1 MIELITNDLKSA
13 MKSQDKAKI
22 TGLRNILG
30 KLKAKQI
37 DKGSDLNN
45 DECIKILNSAAKQLK
60 DSIEQYS
67 NAHRLDLVEKENYE
81 LLLVQNY
88 LPEPIDEEEIRKQ
101 VAIIIAENNASSI
114 SDMGKVMGIAMG
126 KFAGAVDGN
135 IVQKIVREQ
144 LNN

>member
-1 MIELITNDLKSA
+1 M
-13 MKSQDKAKI
+13 
-22 TGLRNILG
+22 GLYT
-30 KLKAKQI
+30 
-37 DKGSDLNN
+37 
-45 DECIKILNSAAKQLK
+45 ECIKILNSAAKQLK

-67 NAHRLDLVEKENYE
+67 NAQRMDLVEKENYE

-101 VAIIIAENNASSI
+101 IAIIIDENNASSI
-114 SDMGKVMGIAMG
+114 SDMGKVMGIAMR